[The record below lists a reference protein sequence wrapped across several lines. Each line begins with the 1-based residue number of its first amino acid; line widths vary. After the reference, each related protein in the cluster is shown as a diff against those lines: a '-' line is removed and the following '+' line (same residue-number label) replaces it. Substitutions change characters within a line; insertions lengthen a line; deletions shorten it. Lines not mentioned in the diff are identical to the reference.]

1 MTLRTTET
9 FPLDDK
15 GKDKELRDHLATHRI
30 RTGTTTTPTATTTD
44 LEGEAAKVA
53 GSMVEKGRVG
63 KVRSTQCSL
72 TFSAR

>member
-1 MTLRTTET
+1 MTLLTTET
-9 FPLDDK
+9 LPLDDK
-15 GKDKELRDHLATHRI
+15 DVMPRGHPATHRT
-30 RTGTTTTPTATTTD
+30 RTGMMITLTATKTD